1 MKVKTI
7 TVVLLI
13 PKLQSHFA
21 EFLQLYYSIAL
32 VYSTHP
38 PVSDF
43 IRSTKKL
50 NKFLFKRVNSL
61 VYAKLCSLNVSLQEP
76 LSDWIAN

>member
-1 MKVKTI
+1 MKDEHENSKKLELI
-7 TVVLLI
+7 SYRIVLLF

-32 VYSTHP
+32 VCSTHP

-43 IRSTKKL
+43 IRSTTGLNYRSRTKKL
-50 NKFLFKRVNSL
+50 KFISSTLAL
-61 VYAKLCSLNVSLQEP
+61 T
-76 LSDWIAN
+76 